1 MNWIKSSKYNK
12 IKFLIRTFEKEKKI
26 PYIFVNN
33 DNFVN
38 ETFQFELQ
46 ILIFERFLYFWFI
59 ANIEKKKKSTL

>member
-1 MNWIKSSKYNK
+1 M
-12 IKFLIRTFEKEKKI
+12 

-46 ILIFERFLYFWFI
+46 ILILERFLYFWFI
-59 ANIEKKKKSTL
+59 VNIKKKRKVHYNAVLS